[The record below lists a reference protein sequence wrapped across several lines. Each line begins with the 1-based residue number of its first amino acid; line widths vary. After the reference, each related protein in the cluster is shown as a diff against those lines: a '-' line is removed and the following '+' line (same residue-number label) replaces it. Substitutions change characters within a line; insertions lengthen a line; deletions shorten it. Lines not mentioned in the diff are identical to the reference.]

1 MRQAHQAQEDLKQ
14 RDNELEK
21 MKHRAEQAEA
31 EKSRTDKDLI
41 ASLKDAN
48 NARDEKHEAVINAKN
63 LESRCTAAENDAK
76 TQREEVTKLM
86 QRLNLAEK
94 ERQDMQKKIEGY
106 EKESSAK
113 GVELPTISGLNA
125 FEQSMAAGVNVCDT
139 ATAFI
144 RGFES

>member
-48 NARDEKHEAVINAKN
+48 NARATRNTKWSSMLIISRADAPRQRMTRRHNA
-63 LESRCTAAENDAK
+63 R
-76 TQREEVTKLM
+76 
-86 QRLNLAEK
+86 RL
-94 ERQDMQKKIEGY
+94 
-106 EKESSAK
+106 
-113 GVELPTISGLNA
+113 
-125 FEQSMAAGVNVCDT
+125 QS
-139 ATAFI
+139 
-144 RGFES
+144 